1 MFPGI
6 GTIEFIKDIGK
17 GSSGFINIH
26 QSITDLVQID
36 LPSIEFTAGIE
47 FIEDLSHYLLPV
59 SIVMD
64 MKSLDGERETIGFWW
79 YRKVGIT
86 GQDRPQQSVARASGT
101 DYEER
106 SATEVCRVIGDWITA
121 VERPLKRF
129 EPVVDLVDQ

>member
-6 GTIEFIKDIGK
+6 GTIEFIEDIGK
-17 GSSGFINIH
+17 GSFGFLNIH
-26 QSITDLVQID
+26 QSVTDLIQID
-36 LPSIEFTAGIE
+36 LPSVKFTAGIE

-64 MKSLDGERETIGFWW
+64 MKSLDGEREAIGFWW

-86 GQDRPQQSVARASGT
+86 GQDCPQQSVARTSGT

-106 SATEVCRVIGDWITA
+106 RATEVCRDINDWIMA
-121 VERPLKRF
+121 VERPP
-129 EPVVDLVDQ
+129 E

>member
-26 QSITDLVQID
+26 QSVTDLVQID
-36 LPSIEFTAGIE
+36 LPCVEFAAGIE
-47 FIEDLSHYLLPV
+47 FIEDLCHNLLPV

-64 MKSLDGERETIGFWW
+64 MKSLDGEWKAIGLRR
-79 YRKVGIT
+79 YRKVRIT
-86 GQDRPQQSVARASGT
+86 GQDRPQQSVARTSGT

-106 SATEVCRVIGDWITA
+106 RATEVCRVTGDWITA
-121 VERPLKRF
+121 VERPLEGS